1 VGSQCGFS
9 LHKPL
14 YASPDLS
21 LFENFTER
29 VSLNTW
35 EQLAGMIIRWYVIA
49 LVSFVVL
56 WAILVLSGGNAYN
69 MVINIIIGVSGI
81 IAIIIVFEIL
91 KRKVKVSD

>member
-1 VGSQCGFS
+1 
-9 LHKPL
+9 
-14 YASPDLS
+14 
-21 LFENFTER
+21 
-29 VSLNTW
+29 
-35 EQLAGMIIRWYVIA
+35 MIIRWYVIA